1 MMRDGT
7 MPIIDALRQ
16 YDPPHKRSHARG
28 VNRLWQDA
36 LQMFVRRAASRL
48 TAIDLDPTP
57 HGRHDPCSDGCI
69 ISLSGSLSRIAHVP
83 DA

>member
-1 MMRDGT
+1 MH
-7 MPIIDALRQ
+7 
-16 YDPPHKRSHARG
+16 YDNMIHHNKRSHARG
-28 VNRLWQDA
+28 VNRLWQDV

-57 HGRHDPCSDGCI
+57 DGRHDPCSDGCN
-69 ISLSGSLSRIAHVP
+69 ISLSGSVSRIAHVP